1 MDPCEQLRRDLRD
14 ARAERE
20 GELDRA
26 RRRFWLG
33 LFGLD
38 FVLDWQE
45 RSAVDRALGGFLALV
60 QTGEVVLAV
69 DQLFRVLH
77 ALARSTG
84 RTAAVR
90 AIGGIAGRFLGLAAL
105 GLLVMDIAAGY
116 DRWTRTERRIE
127 ERFTAR
133 ARDLRAR
140 AEGSCDGVER
150 IFREEGVALS

>member
-1 MDPCEQLRRDLRD
+1 MDPCEQLRHDLQD
-14 ARAERE
+14 ARAERD

-33 LFGLD
+33 LFGLE

-45 RSAVDRALGGFLALV
+45 RTAVDRALGGFLALV

-69 DQLFRVLH
+69 DQLFRILQ

-84 RTAAVR
+84 RTAAAR

-105 GLLVMDIAAGY
+105 GLLVMDVAAGY
-116 DRWTRTERRIE
+116 DRWMRTQRRIE

-133 ARDLRAR
+133 TGALH
-140 AEGSCDGVER
+140 AEAAATCGDVER
-150 IFREEGVALS
+150 IFREEGVALP